1 MLVISRKKNE
11 IINIGNDV
19 KIMVV
24 EIRHGKVRLGIT
36 APRELQVYRNEVTKA
51 IEREALKQ
59 AS

>member
-1 MLVISRKKNE
+1 MLVLSRKKNE
-11 IINIGNDV
+11 IINIGNNV

-24 EIRHGKVRLGIT
+24 DIRQGKVRLGIT

>member
-1 MLVISRKKNE
+1 MLVLSRKKNE

>member
-1 MLVISRKKNE
+1 MLVLTRKKNE

-24 EIRHGKVRLGIT
+24 EIRQGKVRLGIT